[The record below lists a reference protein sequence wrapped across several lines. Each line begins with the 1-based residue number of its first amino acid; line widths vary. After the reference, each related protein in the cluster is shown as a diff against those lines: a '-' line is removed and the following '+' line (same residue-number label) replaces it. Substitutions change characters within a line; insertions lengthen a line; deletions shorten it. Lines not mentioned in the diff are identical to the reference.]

1 MLEASDILYLAEYK
15 CYSML
20 KVSSLHF
27 WQVFEMYLGKE
38 QYWGSTVIL
47 GMPYM
52 IFIVYI
58 IVFRGI

>member
-1 MLEASDILYLAEYK
+1 
-15 CYSML
+15 L

-27 WQVFEMYLGKE
+27 WQVFEMYVGKE
-38 QYWGSTVIL
+38 QYWGSTLIL
-47 GMPYM
+47 EMPYM